1 MVTGR
6 VLSVEEAIDFWL
18 DFLAQI
24 GVAPDYVTIHP
35 DRLAE
40 WTRFYRNRLPIRP
53 DLECTWSDGNITGYS
68 TEFYKGGI
76 EIGNIV
82 NPLGTCIDVGFGLDS
97 NTWKTAGAAAGASVW
112 VGCTEPHKSRNRPSG
127 YRQHGL
133 EQAKS
138 RGSRNPMQH
147 DISVA
152 QCGAAVRQS
161 PRQKPARLTTLN
173 D

>member
-6 VLSVEEAIDFWL
+6 ALSVEEAIDFWL

-68 TEFYKGGI
+68 TEFYKAEV

-82 NPLGTCIDVGFGLDS
+82 NPLGTCIDVG
-97 NTWKTAGAAAGASVW
+97 
-112 VGCTEPHKSRNRPSG
+112 
-127 YRQHGL
+127 
-133 EQAKS
+133 
-138 RGSRNPMQH
+138 
-147 DISVA
+147 
-152 QCGAAVRQS
+152 
-161 PRQKPARLTTLN
+161 
-173 D
+173 